1 MKIMKRYFRER
12 NVGFTLIELLVVIAI
27 IGVLASTVLASVNTA
42 RAKSRDARRKAD
54 LSQLRLALELY
65 YDANGAYPPSAAGPN
80 WYSSEPGDNGSNN
93 GGNWIPG
100 LTPTYMSSLPRDP
113 LGGAGRPSAI
123 CTSWRSAYLYISNGQ
138 GYTLLSHCSPEMPW
152 TSSDS
157 FYDTSRPTWA
167 WRVCVSLCT

>member
-1 MKIMKRYFRER
+1 MKKIRKNLSF
-12 NVGFTLIELLVVIAI
+12 GFTLIELLVVIAI
-27 IGVLASTVLASVNTA
+27 IGVLASVVLASVNTA

-54 LSQLRLALELY
+54 LNQLRLALELY

-100 LTPTYMSSLPRDP
+100 LTPTYIPSLPRDS

-123 CTSWRSAYLYISNGQ
+123 CTSWRSAFLYIANVQ
-138 GYTLLSHCSPEMPW
+138 GYTLLGHCSPEVPW

-157 FYDTSRPTWA
+157 FYDTFRPTHA
-167 WRVCVSLCT
+167 WKICVNLCV